1 VNTEPVSAAPWRAFY
16 PAGAPAT
23 IDEPPFRTLGD
34 LVSASARLHGD
45 KVAFTAVMANGMFGD
60 LTFAEVDRMSDSFAV
75 YLREVLGLAQGDR
88 VALQCPNGL
97 AVPVAAFGVFKAG
110 CVLVNVNPLYTADE
124 MGRQF
129 KDAEPKALVIVD
141 MFAGKLPA
149 ALAHFPVPNIIV
161 TRVAEFMPGMV
172 RGVIGLV
179 QKYWDKTIPNIEIP
193 HVRLPDALAAGEDHR
208 ARDKVE
214 VESYRAALSP
224 DALVALQYTGGT
236 TGVSKGAMLTHRNL
250 LMNMAQA
257 MAIVGNDVKKGEEV
271 ILTAIP
277 TYHILA
283 FTVNLLGFWWW
294 GARNILV
301 PSPRPLANLK
311 RAFENYPITW
321 VVGVNTLFNGLM
333 NEFWFAEDPPRHLKC
348 SFAGGMALQKAVAD
362 RWLAM
367 TGSPVIE
374 GYGLTETSPAVTI
387 TPVGKAREGSIG
399 VPIPSTEVR
408 ILDDAGKSL
417 PIGEAGEIAV
427 RGPQVMAGYWRRP
440 DETAKVMTED
450 GFFRTGDIGL
460 MDADGYVRIVDRKKD
475 MILVSGFNVYPNEV
489 EDCIMLLP
497 GVAEAAVIGV
507 PDGAAGEAVKAFV
520 VLRDPG
526 VTPEQ
531 VREHCRTLL
540 TGYKT
545 PKTVMIRDELPKS
558 NVGKILRKD
567 LRAEELA
574 AADASHL
581 SGKAA

>member
-1 VNTEPVSAAPWRAFY
+1 MTSAHGAAPWRAFY
-16 PAGAPAT
+16 PPGAPGEIA
-23 IDEPPFRTLGD
+23 EAPFRTLGD
-34 LVSASARLHGD
+34 LVSASARLHGA
-45 KVAFTAVMANGMFGD
+45 KAAYTAVMPNGMFGD
-60 LTFAEVDRMSDSFAV
+60 LTYAEVDRMSDAFAV
-75 YLREVLGLAQGDR
+75 YLREVLGLKAGDR

-97 AVPVAAFGVFKAG
+97 AVPVAAFGVFKSG
-110 CVLVNVNPLYTADE
+110 CVLVNVNPLYTAEE

-129 KDAEPKALVIVD
+129 KDAEPQALVIVD
-141 MFAGKLPA
+141 MFADKLKA
-149 ALAHFPVPNIIV
+149 ALQHFHVPNIIV
-161 TRVAEFMPGMV
+161 TRVAEFMPPMV
-172 RGVIGLV
+172 KGVIGLV
-179 QKYWDKTIPNIEIP
+179 QKYWDKTIPQIDLP
-193 HVRLPDALAAGEDHR
+193 HIRLPDAVAAGEAKR
-208 ARDKVE
+208 TAASVQVE
-214 VESYRAALSP
+214 AWRAALSP
-224 DALVALQYTGGT
+224 DDVAALQYTGGT
-236 TGVSKGAMLTHRNL
+236 TGVSKGAMLTHANII
-250 LMNMAQA
+250 MNMAQA
-257 MAIVGNDVKKGEEV
+257 MAIVGGDVKKGEEV

-301 PSPRPLANLK
+301 PNPRPLSNLK

-333 NEFWFAEDPPRHLKC
+333 NEFWFAENPPKSLKC

-367 TGSPVIE
+367 TGTPVIE

-387 TPVGKAREGSIG
+387 TPVGKSREGSIG
-399 VPIPSTEVR
+399 VPIPSTEVV
-408 ILDDAGKSL
+408 ILDDAGKAL
-417 PIGEAGEIAV
+417 PTGEAGELAV

-440 DETAKVMTED
+440 EETAKVMTAD
-450 GFFRTGDIGL
+450 GFFRTGDIAT
-460 MDADGYVRIVDRKKD
+460 MDPDGYVRIVDRKKD

-497 GVAEAAVIGV
+497 GVAEAAVVGV

-520 VLRDPG
+520 VLRDAT

-531 VREHCRTLL
+531 VREHCRAKL
-540 TGYKT
+540 TAYKV
-545 PKTVMIRDELPKS
+545 PKTVVIRDELPKS

-567 LRAEELA
+567 IRAQELA
-574 AADASHL
+574 AL